1 MSFCQ
6 KQYVGIASTIR
17 RPLKVLIGIALIIFV
32 TACTSQGARDAEL
45 AAQQAELAAHQ
56 AEIALAKQ
64 EAARIVQEQARQQE
78 AAEREQREAAATER
92 AREQSELDRR
102 EAEDLARAEAERRQ
116 REEADRREEQRLAA
130 IAAAEAE
137 RRDKLERIS
146 VLERQIASI
155 QSGTDRNESATAV
168 LQEAI
173 LVAEELLAVLVVEQA
188 KYEETDLVSGHT
200 IEPLATEQ
208 IAELEARKDDL
219 IRQARS
225 Q

>member
-6 KQYVGIASTIR
+6 KQYVGISSTIR

-32 TACTSQGARDAEL
+32 TACTSSQRARDAEL
-45 AAQQAELAAHQ
+45 ASQQAEVAA
-56 AEIALAKQ
+56 AEQ

-78 AAEREQREAAATER
+78 AAERQQREVAAAER
-92 AREQSELDRR
+92 AREQSELERR
-102 EAEDLARAEAERRQ
+102 EAEDLARAAVERRQ
-116 REEADRREEQRLAA
+116 REEAERREQQRLAA

-137 RRDKLERIS
+137 RREKLERIS

-173 LVAEELLAVLVVEQA
+173 LVAEELLAVLAVEQA
-188 KYEETDLVSGHT
+188 KYEETDPVSGHT
-200 IEPLATEQ
+200 VEPLAKER

-219 IRQARS
+219 IRRAQS

>member
-17 RPLKVLIGIALIIFV
+17 RPLKILIGIVLIIFV
-32 TACTSQGARDAEL
+32 TACTSQVARDAEL
-45 AAQQAELAAHQ
+45 AAQQAEVAA
-56 AEIALAKQ
+56 AEQ

-78 AAEREQREAAATER
+78 AAERQQREVAAAER
-92 AREQSELDRR
+92 AREQSERERR
-102 EAEDLARAEAERRQ
+102 EAEDLARAEVERRQ
-116 REEADRREEQRLAA
+116 REEVERREQQRL
-130 IAAAEAE
+130 AAAEAE
-137 RRDKLERIS
+137 RLEKLERIS
-146 VLERQIASI
+146 SLERQIASI

-173 LVAEELLAVLVVEQA
+173 LVAEELLAVLAVEQA
-188 KYEETDLVSGHT
+188 KYEETDPVSGYT
-200 IEPLATEQ
+200 VEPLAKER

-219 IRQARS
+219 IRRAQS